1 MFVIPAAGMKVPD
14 PAHPKRSPAYLLPPE
29 GREVED
35 SLYWTRRVRDGDVSV
50 GTAPAPVAD
59 SPAAPEAA

>member
-14 PAHPKRSPAYLLPPE
+14 PAHPKRSPAYFLPAE

-35 SLYWTRRVRDGDVSV
+35 SLYWTRRVRDGDVTV
-50 GTAPAPVAD
+50 GAAPAPAAGAEAPDVA
-59 SPAAPEAA
+59 